1 MEILERLR
9 ERNRT
14 VLEMQL
20 GILFYGIVC
29 QVIGAFMVENQ
40 MYYARSL
47 WFGIIMANVS
57 VLHMYRTLDAA
68 LGSGQTEKIIRRG
81 YMIRY
86 VALIVIMFLVMWT
99 EVMNPLIVFMAYMS
113 LKVTAFI
120 QPFTHKLCN
129 RVFRES
135 DPVPV
140 SMDMDM
146 PIMDVPKMNVS
157 NMEIPNMDIPADM
170 NIVMTMGVPEGEEG
184 PAVFSEEES
193 VAGEDGNEE

>member
-135 DPVPV
+135 DPVPL

-146 PIMDVPKMNVS
+146 PMD
-157 NMEIPNMDIPADM
+157 MDIAKDLPADM
-170 NIVMTMGVPEGEEG
+170 NIEMAMGVPEGEEV
-184 PAVFSEEES
+184 PVVISEEES
-193 VAGEDGNEE
+193 FAGEDGNEE

>member
-140 SMDMDM
+140 SMDM
-146 PIMDVPKMNVS
+146 PMD
-157 NMEIPNMDIPADM
+157 EYMDIAKDLPADM
-170 NIVMTMGVPEGEEG
+170 NIEMTMGVPEGEEV
-184 PAVFSEEES
+184 PVVISEEES

>member
-135 DPVPV
+135 DPVPL

-146 PIMDVPKMNVS
+146 TMDMDMPMD
-157 NMEIPNMDIPADM
+157 EYMDIAKDLPADM
-170 NIVMTMGVPEGEEG
+170 NIEMTMGVPEGEEV
-184 PAVFSEEES
+184 PAVISEEES

>member
-146 PIMDVPKMNVS
+146 PKMNVS
-157 NMEIPNMDIPADM
+157 NMDIPNMDIPADM

>member
-146 PIMDVPKMNVS
+146 PMD
-157 NMEIPNMDIPADM
+157 MDIAKDLPADM
-170 NIVMTMGVPEGEEG
+170 NIEMTMGVPEGEEV
-184 PAVFSEEES
+184 PVVISEEES